1 MESFARCDVCQNYER
16 GCMSFC
22 VLVSTMGTRAGR
34 RQKTAPSFR
43 VCKACRP
50 TQKAVKLLVSRVR
63 VAVRALKN
71 PEKLTK
77 LSSLSPRQRKW

>member
-1 MESFARCDVCQNYER
+1 MDSHARCDVCKNYKT

-22 VLVSTMGTRAGR
+22 VLVSTMGSRASR

-43 VCKACRP
+43 VCKDCRK
-50 TQKAVKLLVSRVR
+50 TKNAVKLLVSRVR

-71 PEKLTK
+71 PEKLVK
-77 LSSLSPRQRKW
+77 LSSLSSRRRKW